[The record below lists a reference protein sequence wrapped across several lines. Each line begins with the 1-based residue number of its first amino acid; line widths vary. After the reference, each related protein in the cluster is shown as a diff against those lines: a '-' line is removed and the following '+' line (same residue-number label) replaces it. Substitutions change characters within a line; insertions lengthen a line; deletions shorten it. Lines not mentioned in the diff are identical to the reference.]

1 MIEYM
6 TLPFQIAA
14 LCLTLAGALSLIN
27 TRVFLADLD
36 QLDKKALR
44 VKEKTLKGFVF
55 LQQTK

>member
-1 MIEYM
+1 M